1 MIDLEHDLKTI
12 YILKILSPSEGN
24 DMNRLSFLLILMLSV
39 ICHYVPASAASDPP
53 ATKNSP
59 AAGDT
64 ATPEASTATVI
75 KKKKQTGHLKEIA
88 LFVLSKDGRIAVT
101 ADEDEINF
109 LWDMKSGTLL
119 RQIGKPEAVRL
130 RVVTAA
136 FSPDS
141 SQLLWARLGK
151 TTPVLWDVESGR
163 RVGVLSSKDNG
174 HTSNIISMSF
184 SSDGRYIATG
194 DAEGTVVVW
203 NRADR
208 SVMRRIRAHSGEV
221 RFLKFVPGKNELAS
235 AGSDGAVRLWGV
247 YGTELLATLLEPS
260 ERTVTALTTSVDGHF
275 LYAALDDMTVK
286 GWTVSLRRL
295 RGTLAFDNRLINSIA
310 VSPDGDYMA
319 VTEENESILLW
330 SIHDS
335 RVAWKRDLDKSATQ
349 VLFSTDGKRVLTS
362 GGDKWV
368 REWDVA
374 SGNLLRKTGGQGD

>member
-1 MIDLEHDLKTI
+1 
-12 YILKILSPSEGN
+12 
-24 DMNRLSFLLILMLSV
+24 MNRLTFTLVFMMSIFSLYS
-39 ICHYVPASAASDPP
+39 PASALADDQLSTKKSPP
-53 ATKNSP
+53 PT
-59 AAGDT
+59 GDKT
-64 ATPEASTATVI
+64 SSEASTANS
-75 KKKKQTGHLKEIA
+75 KSKKQSGHLKEIS
-88 LFVLSKDGRIAVT
+88 LFVLSKDGRFAVT
-101 ADEDEINF
+101 ADEDETNF
-109 LWDMKSGTLL
+109 LWDMKKGSLL

-163 RVGVLSSKDNG
+163 RVGILSSKEKG

-194 DAEGTVVVW
+194 DAEGTIVIW

-208 SVMRRIRAHSGEV
+208 SVMRRIRAHSGEI
-221 RFLKFVPGKNELAS
+221 RFLMFIPGKYELAS
-235 AGSDGAVRLWGV
+235 AGGDGAIKLWGV

-260 ERTVTALTTSVDGHF
+260 EDTVTALTTSTDGQF
-275 LYAALDDMTVK
+275 LYAALEDMTVK

-295 RGTLAFDNRLINSIA
+295 RGTLGFNNRLINSIA

-330 SIHDS
+330 SIHES

-349 VLFSTDGKRVLTS
+349 VLFSIDGKRLLTS
-362 GGDKWV
+362 GGDNWF

-374 SGNLLRKTGGQGD
+374 SGRLLKKTGGMGE

>member
-1 MIDLEHDLKTI
+1 M
-12 YILKILSPSEGN
+12 
-24 DMNRLSFLLILMLSV
+24 
-39 ICHYVPASAASDPP
+39 ICHFVPASASAAPP
-53 ATKNSP
+53 ATNNSP
-59 AAGDT
+59 VTGDET
-64 ATPEASTATVI
+64 PPEASTATVS
-75 KKKKQTGHLKEIA
+75 KKKQQTGHLKEIA
-88 LFVLSKDGRIAVT
+88 LFVLSRDGRIAVT

-119 RQIGKPEAVRL
+119 RQIGKPEGARL

-163 RVGVLSSKDNG
+163 RVGVLSSREKG
-174 HTSNIISMSF
+174 HSSNIISMTF

-194 DAEGTVVVW
+194 DAEGTIVVW

-208 SVMRRIRAHSGEV
+208 SVLRRIRAHSGEV
-221 RFLKFVPGKNELAS
+221 RFLMFVPGKNELAS
-235 AGSDGAVRLWGV
+235 AGGDGAVRLWGV

-260 ERTVTALTTSVDGHF
+260 EGVVTALTASVDGNF

-319 VTEENESILLW
+319 ITEENESILLW

-349 VLFSTDGKRVLTS
+349 VLFSTDGKRVFTS
-362 GGDKWV
+362 GGDNWV

-374 SGNLLRKTGGQGD
+374 SGNLLRKTGGEGD

>member
-1 MIDLEHDLKTI
+1 M
-12 YILKILSPSEGN
+12 
-24 DMNRLSFLLILMLSV
+24 
-39 ICHYVPASAASDPP
+39 ICHSFPASAATSAPS
-53 ATKNSP
+53 ATKSSP
-59 AAGDT
+59 AAGDET
-64 ATPEASTATVI
+64 SPEATTVTV
-75 KKKKQTGHLKEIA
+75 KKKKQPSGHLKEIA

-101 ADEDEINF
+101 ADEDENNF
-109 LWDMKSGTLL
+109 LWDMKSGSLL
-119 RQIGKPEAVRL
+119 RQIGKPEAVRF

-163 RVGVLSSKDNG
+163 RVGVLSSREKG
-174 HTSNIISMSF
+174 HASNVISMTL

-194 DAEGTVVVW
+194 DAEGTIVVW

-221 RFLKFVPGKNELAS
+221 RFLMFVPGKNELAS
-235 AGSDGAVRLWGV
+235 AGGDGAVRLWGV
-247 YGTELLATLLEPS
+247 YGAELLATLLEPS
-260 ERTVTALTTSVDGHF
+260 DGAVTALTSSVDGNF
-275 LYAALDDMTVK
+275 LYAALDNMTVK

-295 RGTLAFDNRLINSIA
+295 RGTLSFDNRLINGIA

-319 VTEENESILLW
+319 ITEENESILLW

-335 RVAWKRDLDKSATQ
+335 RVAWRRDLDKSATQ

-362 GGDKWV
+362 GGDNWV

-374 SGNLLRKTGGQGD
+374 SGNLLRKTGGEGD